1 MNSLVDAGKMEKIKN
16 VNAGIKKRV
25 KAEVENQKAHSK
37 KQLMQ
42 SEEHSTIRYHESE
55 AAFVSTTKDVTG
67 VGQSMITALPTLGSK
82 IKMRHSVEATESS
95 IS

>member
-1 MNSLVDAGKMEKIKN
+1 
-16 VNAGIKKRV
+16 
-25 KAEVENQKAHSK
+25 
-37 KQLMQ
+37 MQ

-55 AAFVSTTKDVTG
+55 GAAISTAKDVTG
-67 VGQSMITALPTLGSK
+67 VGHSLISGLPTLGSK